1 MGSSVLTPG
10 DGDPP
15 TPLGLRARARPPG
28 AKSPF
33 YLLPETG
40 GAGPPGPPCV
50 WGVGGCVQSM
60 RVCVCVCVCARAVV
74 TAPRWAALVHVCE
87 RKWSW
92 LCLLSCP
99 APQGLTP
106 AAPRP
111 SVHLGPRAR
120 AAQHPLVP
128 AWPPAAPWGGATA
141 RGAALA
147 ALSHVGFMFAC
158 LFVFVLIQIYFIFGL
173 ETFRHKRTKKIKR
186 GWGVPAPTH
195 LGSGGVCVPD
205 PRLGP
210 THPCGRAARV
220 RRKGTGGQVGAGL
233 PTCAQRPRVRGPPR
247 LWVGGHWAQ
256 A

>member
-50 WGVGGCVQSM
+50 WGVGVCVQSM

-106 AAPRP
+106 AAPRTLSP
-111 SVHLGPRAR
+111 PGTQGPGR
-120 AAQHPLVP
+120 P
-128 AWPPAAPWGGATA
+128 APPGSC
-141 RGAALA
+141 LA
-147 ALSHVGFMFAC
+147 ARCPVGWGHCPWCSPRSPQPRWVYVC
-158 LFVFVLIQIYFIFGL
+158 LFIRFRLNSDLFHIWFGNFQ
-173 ETFRHKRTKKIKR
+173 TQKNKKN
-186 GWGVPAPTH
+186 
-195 LGSGGVCVPD
+195 
-205 PRLGP
+205 
-210 THPCGRAARV
+210 
-220 RRKGTGGQVGAGL
+220 
-233 PTCAQRPRVRGPPR
+233 
-247 LWVGGHWAQ
+247 
-256 A
+256 

>member
-1 MGSSVLTPG
+1 MRPGACGVGTRALGSSVLTPG

-106 AAPRP
+106 AAPRTLSP
-111 SVHLGPRAR
+111 PGTQGPGR
-120 AAQHPLVP
+120 P
-128 AWPPAAPWGGATA
+128 APPGSC
-141 RGAALA
+141 LA
-147 ALSHVGFMFAC
+147 ARCPV
-158 LFVFVLIQIYFIFGL
+158 
-173 ETFRHKRTKKIKR
+173 
-186 GWGVPAPTH
+186 GWGHSCPNICQ
-195 LGSGGVCVPD
+195 GSSNEDTNENTKLSQLLMCTGLCRL
-205 PRLGP
+205 PRFGEYMLVIK
-210 THPCGRAARV
+210 A
-220 RRKGTGGQVGAGL
+220 
-233 PTCAQRPRVRGPPR
+233 
-247 LWVGGHWAQ
+247 
-256 A
+256 